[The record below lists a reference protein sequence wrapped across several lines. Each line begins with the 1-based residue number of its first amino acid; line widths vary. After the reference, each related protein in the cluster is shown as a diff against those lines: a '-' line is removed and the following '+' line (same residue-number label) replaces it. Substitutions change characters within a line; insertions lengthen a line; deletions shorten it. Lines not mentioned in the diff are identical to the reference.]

1 MSARRWWLTV
11 WLGVTET
18 IIWLPVPVF
27 ACFWGFAASSL
38 SVFLAMLPVCF
49 IAGDLLTARRRR
61 MRRVTRLA
69 LAALIGIGAGLAL
82 RTHGAAWPAA
92 SAVAAVFAFRGMS
105 PVPPDDRRQRDML
118 VPALLVHFA
127 ASIAAGFMD
136 GMAPYRLP
144 LAAGGMFTLL
154 LAIRRANRTALI
166 DANLEQSGGSVP
178 RTVVVRNRML
188 AGAFT
193 AVTLFIAFFRHLEAL
208 WRLFIDGLNRL
219 IERLARRERPVPE
232 ELPAEQPAD
241 PMAGLPMPEE
251 GEPSWFWLLLEKIA
265 MVIGVLGMIAFAVL
279 LIRQLMR
286 IPGLARLIAR
296 WLAAWRERA
305 RAADAGGYVDE
316 VERLTGESMLSG
328 VVRRLKLIGRRESW
342 AAMTP
347 EERIRWLFRRRFE
360 RAGKRGFRYRASWT
374 PRENFESLRN
384 VDGEYRN
391 ADMALH
397 DAYTEVRYGGRTA
410 GKEEVERLKSE
421 LGL

>member
-1 MSARRWWLTV
+1 MSARRWLLTV

-27 ACFWGFAASSL
+27 ACFWGFEASALFVS
-38 SVFLAMLPVCF
+38 LAMLPVCF

-61 MRRVTRLA
+61 MRRIARLA

-82 RTHGAAWPAA
+82 RPYGAGWPAA
-92 SAVAAVFAFRGMS
+92 AVLAAVSALRGMS

-118 VPALLVHFA
+118 VPALLAHFA

-154 LAIRRANRTALI
+154 LAIRRANRIALI
-166 DANLEQSGGSVP
+166 DANLEQSGGAVP

-208 WRLFIDGLNRL
+208 WRMFIDGLNRL
-219 IERLARRERPVPE
+219 IEWLASRNRPVPE
-232 ELPAEQPAD
+232 ELPAEPPAD
-241 PMAGLPMPEE
+241 PTAGLPMPEE
-251 GEPSWFWLLLEKIA
+251 GDPGWFWLLLEKIA
-265 MVIGVLGMIAFAVL
+265 MVIGVLGMIALAVL
-279 LIRQLMR
+279 LLRQLAR
-286 IPGLARLIAR
+286 IPALARLIAR

-316 VERLTGESMLSG
+316 VERLAGESMWSG
-328 VVRRLKLIGRRESW
+328 VVRRLKSIGRRESW

-360 RAGKRGFRYRASWT
+360 RAGKRGFRYRPSRT
-374 PRENFESLRN
+374 PRENFEALRDI
-384 VDGEYRN
+384 DGEYRN
-391 ADMALH
+391 ADAALQE
-397 DAYTEVRYGGRTA
+397 AYAEVRYGGRPA
-410 GKEEVERLKSE
+410 AKEEAERLKSG